1 MGGKI
6 SINKY
11 EKQEKKKKPEQFCF
25 VNRRDITQLSEHI
38 QLCDLLIKGL
48 NVNLAITMSTI

>member
-1 MGGKI
+1 MR
-6 SINKY
+6 NR
-11 EKQEKKKKPEQFCF
+11 KKKPEQFCF

-48 NVNLAITMSTI
+48 NVNLAITMSTIL

>member
-1 MGGKI
+1 MR
-6 SINKY
+6 NR
-11 EKQEKKKKPEQFCF
+11 KKKKPEQFCF

-48 NVNLAITMSTI
+48 NINLAITMSTI